1 MNELRSRLRDLL
13 ERHDTMTL
21 ATNGP
26 SGEPHAAALF
36 YAVGEELE
44 LYFLSSP
51 GSRHSENLT
60 RDPRVAATIQADGQP
75 WREIRGLQLEGSAHV
90 ATDKQEVA
98 RAAQVFASRFAFLQG
113 SLADSHPKGPLELQG
128 PLAGARFFVLRPTWI
143 RWIDNT
149 KGFGHKEELTLPGA
163 HGG

>member
-1 MNELRSRLRDLL
+1 MTELRSRLRDFL

-51 GSRHSENLT
+51 GSRHSEDLT
-60 RDPRVAATIQADGQP
+60 RDPRVAATIQVDGQP
-75 WREIRGLQLEGSAHV
+75 WREIRGLQLEGSAYV
-90 ATDKQEVA
+90 ATEEQEVA

-113 SLADSHPKGPLELQG
+113 LLADSDSEAPLELQG
-128 PLAGARFFVLRPTWI
+128 PLADARFFVLRPTWI

-149 KGFGHKEELTLPGA
+149 RGFGHKEELTLINA
-163 HGG
+163 DGG